1 MKIEKD
7 TAVTIRLK
15 LQEGSGKLLG
25 GSDQTV
31 SYLHSGYDNIF
42 PKLEAA
48 LEGHEVGFKTT
59 VSLTAE
65 DAFGLRDESLMQT
78 ISKRDFPPG
87 VKVGGQLE
95 GRAEDGSAVEFTV
108 IKIKG
113 DKVLLDANHPYAGMA
128 LKVTA
133 TVLEVRPAT
142 AEEVAHQHV
151 HGAHGHDHS

>member
-1 MKIEKD
+1 MKIEKN

-15 LQEGSGKLLG
+15 LQDATGKTLG
-25 GSDQTV
+25 ASDQSV
-31 SYLHSGYDNIF
+31 AYLHGGYDNIF

-48 LEGHEVGFKTT
+48 LDGHEAGFKITQE
-59 VSLTAE
+59 LTAE
-65 DAFGLRDESLMQT
+65 DAFGERDEALMQT
-78 ISKRDFPPG
+78 IPKREFPPG

-133 TVLEVRPAT
+133 TVLEVRAAT
-142 AEEVAHQHV
+142 AEEVTHEHV
-151 HGAHGHDHS
+151 HGAHGHDH